1 MDFKTKII
9 EAAINAE
16 AEINKTI
23 ISYKETIKHQQ
34 ELIAKLQKTTE
45 KDIIIDNQKNEIQKL
60 QKKLKINEGEKLLL
74 QVRLDLALS
83 KEKKVEKKEKEEII
97 ETIIP
102 AANSKKMVKKD
113 TEDDEWEKTL
123 LEVRNDLA
131 AVNEKRKIEKNY
143 YNTPPSSDSL
153 SELDAFSAIGG
164 FSKPSIYKYK
174 INVIDKM
181 VLETFQKK
189 YNLAER
195 EAILPLYETKNSREI
210 YLYTEAETIFIDLLL
225 KEIYMVQEEFER
237 LQSRYSPLVLKHRL
251 LTNVKHANQQKQGV
265 NSNVPQLGTLQTKF
279 ASTKKP
285 VEDLAFS
292 EQSELNKLGYRISS
306 VSREDRWEVLRKAIP
321 ILGLKKVVNIISANI
336 RLRKR
341 QKNGEDK
348 YRHAIT
354 EWEYDLNQLKEKYF
368 FDEFKWPK
376 V

>member
-1 MDFKTKII
+1 MDFKARII
-9 EAAINAE
+9 EAVINAE

-23 ISYKETIKHQQ
+23 ISYKETIERQKK
-34 ELIAKLQKTTE
+34 LIEKLQKTTE
-45 KDIIIDNQKNEIQKL
+45 KDIIIENQKNEIYEL

-83 KEKKVEKKEKEEII
+83 KEKKVEKSTEKERV
-97 ETIIP
+97 ETNIP
-102 AANSKKMVKKD
+102 AVTSKKMVKKE
-113 TEDDEWEKTL
+113 TEDNEWEKTL

-143 YNTPPSSDSL
+143 YNNAPSSESL
-153 SELDAFSAIGG
+153 SETDAFSALSGV
-164 FSKPSIYKYK
+164 SKPAIYRYK

-181 VLETFQKK
+181 GLETFQKK
-189 YNLAER
+189 YNLVER

-237 LQSRYSPLVLKHRL
+237 LQTRYSPLVLKHRL
-251 LTNVKHANQQKQGV
+251 LTNVKHGYQRKQDE
-265 NSNVPQLGTLQTKF
+265 NSGTVHWGTLQAKPSS
-279 ASTKKP
+279 AKKV
-285 VEDLAFS
+285 VEDSAFS

-306 VSREDRWEVLRKAIP
+306 VSREDRWEVLRKAVP

-354 EWEYDLNQLKEKYF
+354 EWKYDLNQLKEKYF
-368 FDEFKWPK
+368 FDEFKWPE